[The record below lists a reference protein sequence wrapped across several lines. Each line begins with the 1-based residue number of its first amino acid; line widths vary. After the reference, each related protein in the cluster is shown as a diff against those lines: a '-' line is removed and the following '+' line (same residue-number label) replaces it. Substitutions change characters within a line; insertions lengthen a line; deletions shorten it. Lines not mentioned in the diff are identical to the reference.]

1 MSEIVFI
8 LGAGASKDAGAPLMF
23 EFLDKAE
30 GIRKQKDLGE
40 SKADF
45 DLVFDAISAMQVI
58 HSKSDIDLDNVE
70 SVFAAFE
77 MARLLG
83 RLPGSPTA
91 NVKSLTVSMK
101 RLISR
106 TLERTVTYPV
116 SGGRVNPPT
125 YYGHF
130 AELVGK
136 LNEGSQKRCSIIT
149 FNYDIALDY
158 ALHFISIPPDY
169 CLSKGSKTGTTPL
182 MKLHGSL
189 NWAACSKCNEVIPW
203 TIHEFFAKFHF
214 PFLGDAKKVRLD
226 FASEL
231 RSSGLKHCESDVMGE
246 PVIIPPTWN
255 KTEYHQILEAV
266 WRRAAKE
273 LSEAENVFVL
283 GYSLPESDLFFRYL
297 FALGCAGPTRIK
309 RFWVFNPDQA
319 VKGRFERL
327 LGTGV
332 KGRFRFESVPFNTA
346 LGILNNVLLSK
357 E

>member
-8 LGAGASKDAGAPLMF
+8 LGAGASKDAGAPLMA

-30 GIRKQKDLGE
+30 EIRKQKDLGD
-40 SKADF
+40 SKTDF
-45 DLVFDAISAMQVI
+45 DLVFDAISAMQII
-58 HSKSDIDLDNVE
+58 HSKSDIDLDNIE
-70 SVFAAFE
+70 SVFATFE

-83 RLPGSPTA
+83 RLPGSLTA
-91 NVKSLTVSMK
+91 NVESLTVSMR
-101 RLISR
+101 RLISK
-106 TLERTVTYPV
+106 TLERTVTFPV
-116 SGGRVNPPT
+116 SGKKINPPT
-125 YYGHF
+125 YYHHF

-136 LNEGSQKRCSIIT
+136 LNEGGQKRCSIIT

-169 CLSKGSKTGTTPL
+169 CLSKGSGTTPL
-182 MKLHGSL
+182 LKLHGSL
-189 NWAACSKCNEVIPW
+189 NWAGCSKCNEVIPW
-203 TIHEFFAKFHF
+203 TINEFFLKFQF
-214 PFLGDAKKVRLD
+214 PFLMDVKKVRLD

-231 RSSGLKHCESDVMGE
+231 RSSDLIHCGVKVIGE

-255 KTEYHQILEAV
+255 KTEYHQILETV

-319 VKGRFERL
+319 VKDRFERL

-332 KGRFRFESVPFNTA
+332 KGRFRFESVPFNQA

>member
-8 LGAGASKDAGAPLMF
+8 LGAGASKDAGAPLMA

-30 GIRKQKDLGE
+30 EIRKQKDLGD

-58 HSKSDIDLDNVE
+58 HSKSDVDLDNIE
-70 SVFAAFE
+70 SVFATFE

-91 NVKSLTVSMK
+91 KVESLTVSMR
-101 RLISR
+101 RLISK
-106 TLERTVTYPV
+106 TLERTVTFPV
-116 SGGRVNPPT
+116 SGKKINPPA
-125 YYGHF
+125 YYRHF
-130 AELVGK
+130 AELIGK
-136 LNEGSQKRCSIIT
+136 LNEGGRRRCSIIT

-158 ALHFISIPPDY
+158 ALHSINIPPDY
-169 CLSKGSKTGTTPL
+169 CLSKESGITPL

-189 NWAACSKCNEVIPW
+189 NWAGCSKCNEVVPW
-203 TIHEFFAKFHF
+203 TIHEFFIKFQF
-214 PFLGDAKKVRLD
+214 PFLMDAKEVRLD

-231 RSSGLKHCESDVMGE
+231 RSSGLIHCGVNVVGE

-255 KTEYHQILEAV
+255 KTEYHQILEKV

-273 LSEAENVFVL
+273 LSEAENIFVL

-297 FALGCAGPTRIK
+297 FALGCAGPMRIK
-309 RFWVFNPDQA
+309 RFWVFNPDET
-319 VKGRFERL
+319 VKDRFGRL

-332 KGRFRFESVPFNTA
+332 KDRFRFEPTPFNKA
-346 LGILNNVLLSK
+346 LAILNNVLLSK
-357 E
+357 G